1 MSDIR
6 IEQWGSDPRLDE
18 TNIIYEKVKRL
29 QIPGVSDEVLGRIIA
44 NPQTRGEFARDI
56 DAIMSQIP
64 PNPSE
69 ISRMELLYIKGYW
82 QEVILKDG
90 SKMSFGEIAKLGTKE
105 QDAIIEGMEWAK
117 NRLRLT
123 RYLAEVAN
131 QTEKKIDEN
140 IQVANQETI
149 QLRIA
154 NVAKLRIFA
163 EKNGWKLS
171 KSDEKYLKTIIEDGK
186 PPIDEAKYILSR
198 AIFA

>member
-1 MSDIR
+1 
-6 IEQWGSDPRLDE
+6 
-18 TNIIYEKVKRL
+18 
-29 QIPGVSDEVLGRIIA
+29 
-44 NPQTRGEFARDI
+44 
-56 DAIMSQIP
+56 
-64 PNPSE
+64 
-69 ISRMELLYIKGYW
+69 
-82 QEVILKDG
+82 
-90 SKMSFGEIAKLGTKE
+90 MSFGEIAKLGTKE
-105 QDAIIEGMEWAK
+105 QDVIIEGMDEDQANK
-117 NRLRLT
+117 FERYIRVARLQ
-123 RYLAEVAN
+123 VAN